1 MPRRK
6 KQKQEGLTETQKLA
20 AITWA
25 AEKAGE
31 SYGRFAIHLQ
41 PQDRETIFSLYQQ
54 LLEERDH
61 IARKRLELYR
71 QKNRRS
77 RPRSSAGGNKILTTE

>member
-31 SYGRFAIHLQ
+31 SYGRFAIRLQ
-41 PQDRETIFSLYQQ
+41 PQDREKIFSLYQQ
-54 LLEERDH
+54 LLEEREVT
-61 IARKRLELYR
+61 AKRRLELYR
-71 QKNRRS
+71 QKNRKHRS
-77 RPRSSAGGNKILTTE
+77 GNGMNKPH